1 MVKNSTDAMKDSRAL
16 DYANMVI
23 ILLFVITDRLNLINL
38 LPKKNVMIRVVADC
52 LLVDFAD

>member
-23 ILLFVITDRLNLINL
+23 ILLFVITDWLNLINL
-38 LPKKNVMIRVVADC
+38 LPIKNVMIRVVADC
-52 LLVDFAD
+52 LLVDFTD